1 MHAYRIS
8 VQQSQCSALVMQSE
22 ANHAV
27 PGIIV
32 IRNGVRTR
40 FMDQRQDGGVKYALL
55 PSGAHDPL
63 RADFAQPSSY
73 TSSKLRDGALV
84 SLGRIDLSTEF
95 NSADRDIEASRA
107 YNSL

>member
-1 MHAYRIS
+1 
-8 VQQSQCSALVMQSE
+8 
-22 ANHAV
+22 
-27 PGIIV
+27 
-32 IRNGVRTR
+32 
-40 FMDQRQDGGVKYALL
+40 MDQRQDGGVKYALL

-95 NSADRDIEASRA
+95 NSADRDIEVSRA
-107 YNSL
+107 YNSLWVIPYQITRPCR